1 MTEFFR
7 PRLARGLLF
16 LGLCALWVAQAR
28 SSQEPAPRIAPAIR
42 VDRSPILDGTLNDE
56 LWGHAAPVTDF
67 RQREPHEGQPA
78 TERTEVRILYTHS
91 EVFFGIRCYD
101 AQPNRI
107 VATQLRRD
115 ADQELDDYFEVVID
129 SNHNLRNAYLFQI
142 NPLGTQRDGLITDEQ
157 QSFDSGDGD
166 PAWDGIWTSEAK
178 IDSEGWTATIAIP
191 FATLNFLHTSD
202 VAWGIN
208 FKRFIRRKNE
218 EDLWKAWRRTY
229 GASKISQAGQLG
241 GISEIGSGRLF
252 IIKPYGLTGYQHWPP
267 SAAAAGLT
275 PGTQALYTGGLDMKI
290 GLRSNLVANLTAN
303 TDFADADVDIEK
315 FNITPYKLFYPEKRQ
330 FFLEN
335 AGVFNFPLGGEDDR
349 LFFSRQ
355 IGVDPNTG
363 QQVPVNGGGK
373 VTGTLAGFDLGLLD
387 VNTRSSGPNPY
398 ANFAVARVKR
408 SVFGS
413 SYIGLM
419 GIDKRSNYPDNP
431 YNQTFGADAR
441 FVLPYNFVVNGFAV
455 ESRTPGYSSGQY
467 DYGGGIQFKSN
478 AFEFFGDHRKIGTN
492 FNPQVGF
499 IERIDCICDYAD
511 AEVRYRPTFLHLREL
526 NFEGFIFHAPDTHSV
541 LQTQEVQGTFRAIFH
556 NGALLDTDIVDKFV
570 QRLTEPFNIY
580 KNVFIPVG
588 YYSWDRH
595 QIYVSSAQDR
605 RVIFDVLERFGSYYS
620 GTLNEARIRAS
631 YRPNQRLKLSAM
643 TTWDRFRLPVP
654 GGNFSVVL
662 AGLETDY
669 AFSRFLFLS
678 TIVQLNTS
686 NAQAVSSNI
695 RLRWN
700 YRPDSDFFIIYTIGP
715 QFANL
720 AETNPTAI
728 NQQRLTIKF
737 TYSFLR

>member
-1 MTEFFR
+1 MTEFSILRFSR
-7 PRLARGLLF
+7 TLF
-16 LGLCALWVAQAR
+16 LLWFCVASAPLTPAA
-28 SSQEPAPRIAPAIR
+28 QEPSPGIALATRVEQAPK
-42 VDRSPILDGTLNDE
+42 LDGTLDDP
-56 LWGHAAPVTDF
+56 LWQLAIPITDF
-67 RQREPHEGQPA
+67 RQREPYEGRPA
-78 TERTEVRILYTHS
+78 TEKTEVRILYTHN
-91 EVFFGIRCYD
+91 EIFFGIRCYD
-101 AQPNRI
+101 TRSDRI
-107 VATQLRRD
+107 VATQLHRD
-115 ADQELDDYFEVVID
+115 ADQELDDYFEIVID
-129 SNHNLRNAYLFQI
+129 SSHNLRNAYLFQI

-157 QSFDSGDGD
+157 QSFSEGDGD
-166 PAWDGIWTSEAK
+166 PAWDGVWTSDAK
-178 IDSEGWTATIAIP
+178 ITAEGWTATIAIP
-191 FATLNFLHTSD
+191 FATLNFLQTGD

-229 GASKISQAGQLG
+229 GASKISQAGQLA

-252 IIKPYGLTGYQHWPP
+252 IIKPYALTGYQHWPP
-267 SAAAAGLT
+267 SAAEAGLN

-303 TDFADADVDIEK
+303 TDFADADVDTEQ

-335 AGVFNFPLGGEDDR
+335 AGVFNFPLGGESDQ

-355 IGVDPNTG
+355 IGVDANTG

-373 VTGTLAGFDLGLLD
+373 VTGTMAGFDVGLLD
-387 VNTRSSGPNPY
+387 INTRSSGPNPY

-408 SVFGS
+408 SLFGG

-419 GIDKRSNYPDNP
+419 GIDKRSSYPADL
-431 YNQTFGADAR
+431 YNQTYGADAR
-441 FVLPYNFVVNGFAV
+441 FVLPYNFVVNGFAA
-455 ESRTPGYSSGQY
+455 ESRTPGVSSGQY
-467 DYGGGIQFKSN
+467 DYGGGIHYKSN
-478 AFEFFGDHRKIGTN
+478 WFEFLGDHRKIGPN

-499 IERIDCICDYAD
+499 IERSDCICDYAD
-511 AEVRYRPTFLHLREL
+511 AEIRYRPNLPHLREM

-541 LQTQEVQGTFRAIFH
+541 LQTQEVQGTFRAVLH
-556 NGALLDTDIVDKFV
+556 NGALLDTDIVDLFI
-570 QRLTEPFNIY
+570 QRLMEPFNIY

-588 YYSWDRH
+588 YYHWDRH

-605 RVIFDVLERFGSYYS
+605 RFIFNVLERFGSYYS
-620 GTLNEARIRAS
+620 GTLNEARVRAS

-643 TTWDRFRLPVP
+643 TMWDRFRLPVS

-678 TIVQLNTS
+678 TIVQMNTS

-700 YRPDSDFFIIYTIGP
+700 YRPDSDFFVIYTVGP

-720 AETNPTAI
+720 AEINPTAI